1 MIDSRGLRGA
11 VAAGMLLL
19 VVFAVEL
26 RAESPAGD
34 QMLGMLPAESLFVV
48 RVNNFEYTIS
58 QVDQYLAG
66 VSPMPMGLAML
77 VRMQFANV
85 LGSPELNGVN
95 MNGNFAIFGVIE
107 PGQSAEPDPTNVF
120 VGIFVP
126 ITDYQRFV
134 SGNANVSPPDANGIS
149 KIAGSAVFTALA
161 KRVGSYLLITSASN
175 YKGLIAMAKSILVAK
190 GSVGGLVGALDAD
203 EAKRAVKEPLWTYG
217 NIQEVSRSFGPLIFG
232 KLEQFKKK
240 LESMKSSEQVT
251 VGNPTAIVNM
261 YIGTLEM
268 LMKETQFLSITVNPR
283 PDVLTITNTIS
294 AVPATK
300 MANMFV
306 AAPGMGQESKLL
318 GYLEDGAAMNFGA
331 NINKA
336 FMNQI
341 CECGFDLMTAVCGD
355 IPADEMDKMKTL
367 MRDKISATGDS
378 MAFSFMAGTQGK
390 PPFACKYVVE
400 LEDADKFDRI
410 FSEQMKA
417 LNTGSFTAIYDN
429 MGMKMDFAMKRA
441 IDSYKGTAI
450 NSIKLTLKSTD
461 PNSPQ
466 GQMINA
472 MYGDGIDYRWAIVD
486 RLCVFA
492 FFGDVDSAV
501 RELIDT
507 AKAGGPKQTAIEMK
521 AALALLAGADK
532 ADFVGTFNFLRLFRM
547 GMAMATAIV
556 PVPMPQTD
564 IATKSNIAF
573 AGKIG
578 GGRMTVE
585 VAIPKEHLMEIMTVV
600 QSLQQKLMPQ
610 QPTVQ
615 DSNSPDVEK
624 GNF

>member
-1 MIDSRGLRGA
+1 
-11 VAAGMLLL
+11 
-19 VVFAVEL
+19 
-26 RAESPAGD
+26 
-34 QMLGMLPAESLFVV
+34 
-48 RVNNFEYTIS
+48 
-58 QVDQYLAG
+58 
-66 VSPMPMGLAML
+66 
-77 VRMQFANV
+77 
-85 LGSPELNGVN
+85 
-95 MNGNFAIFGVIE
+95 
-107 PGQSAEPDPTNVF
+107 
-120 VGIFVP
+120 
-126 ITDYQRFV
+126 
-134 SGNANVSPPDANGIS
+134 
-149 KIAGSAVFTALA
+149 
-161 KRVGSYLLITSASN
+161 
-175 YKGLIAMAKSILVAK
+175 
-190 GSVGGLVGALDAD
+190 
-203 EAKRAVKEPLWTYG
+203 
-217 NIQEVSRSFGPLIFG
+217 
-232 KLEQFKKK
+232 
-240 LESMKSSEQVT
+240 
-251 VGNPTAIVNM
+251 
-261 YIGTLEM
+261 
-268 LMKETQFLSITVNPR
+268 
-283 PDVLTITNTIS
+283 
-294 AVPATK
+294 
-300 MANMFV
+300 
-306 AAPGMGQESKLL
+306 
-318 GYLEDGAAMNFGA
+318 
-331 NINKA
+331 
-336 FMNQI
+336 
-341 CECGFDLMTAVCGD
+341 
-355 IPADEMDKMKTL
+355 
-367 MRDKISATGDS
+367 
-378 MAFSFMAGTQGK
+378 
-390 PPFACKYVVE
+390 
-400 LEDADKFDRI
+400 
-410 FSEQMKA
+410 MKA